1 MCYQNINTICA
12 GSTSGDTC
20 ESDSGGPL
28 IGNFVHR
35 GKSRDILFGL
45 TSYGDAECSG
55 LFGVYTDVNAYKSWI
70 ASVVLESE
78 PRLLNEYCKSDW
90 GAKIF
95 LRLWEMSLFEHKF
108 AGALITNRE

>member
-1 MCYQNINTICA
+1 M
-12 GSTSGDTC
+12 
-20 ESDSGGPL
+20 PHL
-28 IGNFVHR
+28 VHR
-35 GKSRDILFGL
+35 GKSRDILFGI